1 MEEKECFVIVWSSL
15 LMLQKN
21 AIKKEECIRQ
31 CISPRRWIW
40 RLWRWRGRRWSR
52 PAADRAPDPCE
63 GLRSHR
69 WTTRCSASHGRRS
82 TEWMKP
88 PHTPPDTR
96 CGSHWRDTR
105 PTAAPTAETHQKTWA
120 QDITDA
126 LVRGT
131 TPATTSRLKQFSYT
145 TSAFSSFLLPTLDRY
160 LDYLTIS
167 CIAKKQCCFS
177 LVYTSKSAAL
187 LICFVFQ

>member
-31 CISPRRWIW
+31 CISPCRWIW

-131 TPATTSRLKQFSYT
+131 TAATHPDWSSSATLQVLLVRFSQ
-145 TSAFSSFLLPTLDRY
+145 TLDRY

-167 CIAKKQCCFS
+167 CIAKKQSCFS

-187 LICFVFQ
+187 LIYLVFQ